1 MPVKPKT
8 AGSTRKTSRKGKAGG
23 TAGSSGTY
31 VYHGLQLV
39 ILDRGFVYVGDVK
52 TDSDWCV
59 VVNAKN
65 VRRWGTTKGLGQLAL
80 KGPLP
85 NTQLDDTGTVRAP
98 MGAVISLIAC
108 NQRKWKR

>member
-8 AGSTRKTSRKGKAGG
+8 AGSTRKTSRKDKAGG
-23 TAGSSGTY
+23 AAGSSGTY
-31 VYHGLQLV
+31 VYHGLQHV

-59 VVNAKN
+59 IANAKN